1 MSLNIEDFNQEV
13 ECIYKNERYS
23 VRDNGAVLRH
33 CQENKR
39 PRPTDNQWTF
49 GKLNEKTGYLEIAA
63 ARVHRIVAS
72 AFHGEP
78 PTKEHVV
85 DHLDTNKQNNRPEN
99 LRWVTRLE
107 NVLLNPI
114 TAKRIE
120 LVCGSVE
127 AFLENPSKFRDKF
140 PEPNYQ
146 WMCTVSKE
154 ESQASLERLITWAKS
169 DNRPSGGSLGEWLFY
184 RTTTQNQPNEEI
196 SEISD
201 LVMAKTFNA
210 AQRDW
215 QTPTEFPYTPQ
226 EIGENSLVTYSEN
239 IKEGGIFCRNQ
250 YDTTIVLKSAFSE
263 DRQSIYVM
271 TESSKGKEAIKAYA
285 LVKVTYENGLFV
297 HTGRTFFSIEGAE
310 KQFNLAQGLE
320 WTGGD
325 SIDDY
330 C

>member
-1 MSLNIEDFNQEV
+1 MSLNIEDFKEEI
-13 ECIYKNERYS
+13 ECVYKNERYS
-23 VRDNGAVLRH
+23 VRDNGAVLRQ
-33 CQENKR
+33 CRENKR

-49 GKLNEKTGYLEIAA
+49 GKVNEKGYLVISSET
-63 ARVHRIVAS
+63 VHRIVAF
-72 AFHGEP
+72 AFLGEP
-78 PTKEHVV
+78 PTSQHVV
-85 DHLDTNKQNNRPEN
+85 DHIDTNRQNNRPEN
-99 LRWVTRLE
+99 LRWVTKLE
-107 NVLLNPI
+107 NIILNPI
-114 TAKRIE
+114 TAKRITE
-120 LVCGSVE
+120 VCGSVE
-127 AFLENPSKFRDKF
+127 DFLSDPGAFRDLF
-140 PEPNYQ
+140 PEPNYS

-184 RTTTQNQPNEEI
+184 RTTKQNQPTEEI

-201 LVMAKTFNA
+201 LVMAKTLNA

-215 QTPTEFPYTPQ
+215 QTPTEFPCTPQ
-226 EIGENSLVTYSEN
+226 EIGENSLVAYSEN

-285 LVKVTYENGLFV
+285 LLKVTYENGLFV

-310 KQFNLAQGLE
+310 KQFTLAQGLE